1 MSFPNTSLLSQ
12 MGPTTSYVSQG
23 ALLAAERFSIKW
35 CICNHKFL
43 AVSVFDVQRLGYECS
58 ALCNDGT
65 PQFEVE
71 RLTGTEFEVFAKY
84 LEIGGESGDGV
95 SVGGFIVYA
104 ETAADIYG
112 GAGDIVSLQL
122 VL

>member
-1 MSFPNTSLLSQ
+1 M
-12 MGPTTSYVSQG
+12 VG
-23 ALLAAERFSIKW
+23 AIHCGANEFCEPS
-35 CICNHKFL
+35 ICNHKFL

-65 PQFEVE
+65 PQIEVE

-84 LEIGGESGDGV
+84 LDRLGVRRDGV
-95 SVGGFIVYA
+95 TVGGFIVYA

-112 GAGDIVSLQL
+112 GAGDVVSLQL

>member
-1 MSFPNTSLLSQ
+1 M
-12 MGPTTSYVSQG
+12 VG
-23 ALLAAERFSIKW
+23 AIHCGANEFCEPS
-35 CICNHKFL
+35 ICNHKFL

-71 RLTGTEFEVFAKY
+71 RLTGTEFEVLAKY

-112 GAGDIVSLQL
+112 GAGDVVSLQL